1 MMTLITQ
8 RFITVLVCVGVAIAI
23 GLLVEVCLSFQF
35 GHLFGHTQTGHVVGW
50 IGLAVI
56 LSVFVYSAKK
66 RYGRKAGW
74 PKAWF
79 MVHQIAGILGPLLI
93 LIHAGPHFH
102 ALVPVLALFAMG
114 IVVVSGLIG
123 VLVHR
128 KVLALLNTTRKELM
142 SQGLGR
148 EDIEDRLYELA
159 SGEETFRIWQIVH
172 TPMVMLFLA
181 LVLAHVIGSLYFGG
195 L

>member
-1 MMTLITQ
+1 MTLITQ
-8 RFITVLVCVGVAIAI
+8 RFITVIVSVAVAIATA
-23 GLLVEVCLSFQF
+23 LLIEVFLSFQS
-35 GHLFGHTQTGHVVGW
+35 GWLFGHTQTGHAVGW

-56 LSVFVYSAKK
+56 LTVFIYSFKK

-102 ALVPVLALFAMG
+102 ALVPVLTLLAMV

-123 VLVHR
+123 VAVHR
-128 KVLALLNTTRKELM
+128 KSLALLNTARKEFVN
-142 SQGLGR
+142 QGLVG
-148 EDIEDRLYELA
+148 EDIEDRLYDLA

-172 TPMVMLFLA
+172 VPMVMLFLA
-181 LVLAHVIGSLYFGG
+181 LVLTHVLGALYFGG